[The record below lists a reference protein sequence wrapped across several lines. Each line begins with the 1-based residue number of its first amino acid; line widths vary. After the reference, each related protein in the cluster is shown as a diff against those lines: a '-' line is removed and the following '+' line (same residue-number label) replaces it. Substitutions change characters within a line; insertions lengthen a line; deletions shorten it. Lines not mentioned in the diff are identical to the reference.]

1 MKILPIYTFSIILLT
16 IVGCSKDKIPG
27 VYRIDIQQGNEVN
40 QQMINKL
47 KPGMSKSQVA
57 YVMGTPLLIDTFH
70 PDRWDYLYTFHPGN
84 GKREQRRITLFF
96 EQDELKNIEGDTRIV
111 AREDLPQEERKE
123 KNVVVPL
130 TEKKTGI
137 FQSLKSS
144 VGLGDDQQE
153 IYEEAKEEVMP
164 ADIQGRMEAEEEEAS
179 MGPDIGNII
188 ANEEEI
194 QEIEAE

>member
-1 MKILPIYTFSIILLT
+1 MMLVIG
-16 IVGCSKDKIPG
+16 GCSKDKIPG

-57 YVMGTPLLIDTFH
+57 YVMGTPLVIDTFH
-70 PDRWDYLYTFHPGN
+70 PERWDYIYTFHPGN

-96 EQDELKNIEGDTRIV
+96 EQDELINIEGDTRIV
-111 AREDLPQEERKE
+111 AREELPQEERKE

-130 TEKKTGI
+130 AEKKTGL
-137 FQSLKSS
+137 FQSLKNSI
-144 VGLGDDQQE
+144 GLGDNEQE
-153 IYEEAKEEVMP
+153 VYEEAKEKVMP
-164 ADIQGRMEAEEEEAS
+164 VDIQGRMEAEEEEAT

-188 ANEEEI
+188 SNEEEI
-194 QEIEAE
+194 QEIVAE